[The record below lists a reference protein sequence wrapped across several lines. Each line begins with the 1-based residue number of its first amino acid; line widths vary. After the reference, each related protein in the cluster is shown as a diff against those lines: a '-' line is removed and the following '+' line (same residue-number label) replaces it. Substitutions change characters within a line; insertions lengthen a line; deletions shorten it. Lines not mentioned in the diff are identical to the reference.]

1 MSRKAKQ
8 LDCDVESLQQLEA
21 LVRSKKSEFRL
32 VERARMVL
40 ACLNGAAIREVAE
53 RFQTTTNTVI
63 FWRDRYAQAGI
74 EGLTDMPR
82 SGRPAR
88 YDTEF
93 RDTVLRLLDMP
104 PPDGRN
110 RWSGVAIANALQ
122 VSDDAVSRLL
132 RREGI
137 RLNRD
142 CSIANGT
149 EANQTVPDSMRMQSR

>member
-8 LDCDVESLQQLEA
+8 LDCDTESLQQLEA

-40 ACLNGAAIREVAE
+40 ACLNGAAIRAVAE

-63 FWRDRYAQAGI
+63 FWRDRFAQAGV

-82 SGRPAR
+82 SGRPTR

-104 PPDGRN
+104 PPNGHS

-137 RLNRD
+137 RLKRSYALPN
-142 CSIANGT
+142 SV
-149 EANQTVPDSMRMQSR
+149 EAVQSL

>member
-8 LDCDVESLQQLEA
+8 LDCDLESLQQLEA

-32 VERARMVL
+32 VERARMVM
-40 ACLNGAAIREVAE
+40 ACLKGAAIREVAE

-63 FWRDRYAQAGI
+63 FWRDRFAQSGV

-93 RDTVLRLLDMP
+93 RETVLRLLDMP
-104 PPDGRN
+104 PPNGRT

-137 RLNRD
+137 RLR
-142 CSIANGT
+142 SGYSLESSV
-149 EANQTVPDSMRMQSR
+149 EAVQSL